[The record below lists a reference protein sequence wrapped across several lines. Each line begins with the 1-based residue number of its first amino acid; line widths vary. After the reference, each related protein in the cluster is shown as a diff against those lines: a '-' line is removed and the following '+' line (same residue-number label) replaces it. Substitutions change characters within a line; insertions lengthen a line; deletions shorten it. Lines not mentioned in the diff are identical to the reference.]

1 MASFQKRGKTWQYTV
16 SNYVNGVYKP
26 IRKGGFKTKKEA
38 QVAAADVEQRL
49 HQGTYRY
56 AKGISFSEYFDEWV
70 EVYKKPHIQPATY
83 KAYEKTS
90 EIIKDYFGHTPLQK
104 ITKKDYQQFLN
115 QYGSSRASATV
126 KVAHVHIRN
135 AVLDAID
142 DQLLF
147 ADFTRNVITSG
158 QVATKKPEEKF
169 LDYEEAVLLIN
180 HLEQLINERNAL
192 TDYVLLIGLLTGMR
206 FGEIVGLTWDVIDE
220 EEMTITVNKTWDYRY
235 TFAFSTTKTE
245 NERII
250 HIDRF
255 TLNLLQ
261 RLKEHSTPNE
271 YGLLF
276 YSPLSNA
283 KVVGN
288 RSCNMRLKNHCQKLG
303 INEITVHGLRHT
315 HASILI
321 YKGVSIYYVSERLGH
336 STIQTTISTYTH
348 LLKELKEKEVDQTLQ
363 TIEQMVQG

>member
-70 EVYKKPHIQPATY
+70 EVYKKPHIQPSTY
-83 KAYEKTS
+83 EAYLTTS
-90 EIIKDYFGHTPLQK
+90 DMIKEHFGHTPLQQ
-104 ITKKDYQQFLN
+104 ITKKEYQQFLN
-115 QYGSSRASATV
+115 KYGSIRSMASV
-126 KVAHVHIRN
+126 KLVHIHVRS

-147 ADFTRNVITSG
+147 TDFTRNVVLHG

-169 LDYEEAVLLIN
+169 LDYEEAILLIR
-180 HLEQLINERNAL
+180 HLEKLIEERNSL

-206 FGEIVGLTWDVIDE
+206 FGEIVGLTWEAINEKDR
-220 EEMTITVNKTWDYRY
+220 TILVDKTWDCKF
-235 TFAFSTTKTE
+235 TFDFSTTKTE

-250 HIDRF
+250 HIDRY
-255 TLNLLQ
+255 TLNVLKK
-261 RLKEHSTPNE
+261 LKECSTPND

-276 YSPLSNA
+276 FSPLSNS

-288 RSCNMRLKNHCQKLG
+288 RSCNMRLKRHCETLG
-303 INEITVHGLRHT
+303 INQITVHGLRHT

-348 LLKELKEKEVDQTLQ
+348 LLKKLKEKEVDQTLQ